1 LSFENFFRELSPKQ
15 IFAKAFANRFANV
28 VLAFAE
34 PTYFN
39 RPSNHHLVC
48 GALVAAHL
56 SSFIIIYLHL
66 SSFVFIYHVY
76 HHLSTYAQLGTGLF
90 LALPHSEH
98 PNSW

>member
-39 RPSNHHLVC
+39 RPSNHHL
-48 GALVAAHL
+48 GALWGFGGCSFIIMYHHL

-66 SSFVFIYHVY
+66 SCLSSFIHLCSTWDWFI
-76 HHLSTYAQLGTGLF
+76 LGFT
-90 LALPHSEH
+90 A
-98 PNSW
+98 